1 MPMGLETTLRGL
13 IDLITKKSIIFD
25 GPNGEN
31 IIEGE
36 IPEEFQAEAE
46 AKRIELI
53 EKLAEV
59 DEEIEDRY
67 LSGEELSV
75 DVIKK
80 AIRRN
85 VIERKF
91 FPVLMGSAIK
101 NKGVQLAL
109 NAVIDYLP
117 NPLEKDNYAFDL

>member
-1 MPMGLETTLRGL
+1 MGLETTLRGL

-36 IPEEFQAEAE
+36 IPEEFKAEAE

-59 DEEIEDRY
+59 DEEIEDKY
-67 LSGEELSV
+67 LSGEDLTV

-109 NAVIDYLP
+109 NAVLDYLP

>member
-1 MPMGLETTLRGL
+1 MGLETTLRGL
-13 IDLITKKSIIFD
+13 IDLITRKSIIFD

-31 IIEGE
+31 IIESE

-46 AKRIELI
+46 AKRTELI

-59 DEEIEDRY
+59 DEEIEDKY
-67 LSGEELSV
+67 LSGEDLSV

-109 NAVIDYLP
+109 NAVLDYLP